1 MLIKVKF
8 SLFIMEI
15 IVHRINTIKE
25 LNKIPFKYGVEVDI
39 RTNGSKIILNHN
51 PYKDGDSFE
60 DYVANYKHGT
70 LILNIKE
77 SGIEKDVLEIVKSAS
92 IKSFFFLDVEMP
104 YIFSSLKKNN
114 DIAIRF
120 SEYESIE
127 TVKIFKNNFKWI
139 FVDTVTKLPINV
151 KNIPIISKFK
161 SCLVCPERWG
171 RKNDILKYKRFFK
184 KIKYNP
190 TAVMTNRKFA
200 KLWESY

>member
-1 MLIKVKF
+1 
-8 SLFIMEI
+8 
-15 IVHRINTIKE
+15 
-25 LNKIPFKYGVEVDI
+25 
-39 RTNGSKIILNHN
+39 
-51 PYKDGDSFE
+51 
-60 DYVANYKHGT
+60 
-70 LILNIKE
+70 
-77 SGIEKDVLEIVKSAS
+77 
-92 IKSFFFLDVEMP
+92 MP

-114 DIAIRF
+114 NIAIRF

-151 KNIPIISKFK
+151 KNISIISKFK

-171 RKNDILKYKRFFK
+171 RKNDILKYKKFFK
-184 KIKYNP
+184 KIEYNP

>member
-1 MLIKVKF
+1 
-8 SLFIMEI
+8 MEI
-15 IVHRINTIKE
+15 IVHRINTLKE
-25 LNKIPFKYGVEVDI
+25 LKKIPLKYGVEIDI

-51 PYKDGDSFE
+51 PYKGGDSFE

-77 SGIEKDVLEIVKSAS
+77 SGIERDVLEIVKSAS

-139 FVDTVTKLPINV
+139 FVDTITKLPINV
-151 KNIPIISKFK
+151 KNISIISKFK

-184 KIKYNP
+184 KIEYNP

-200 KLWESY
+200 KLWDSY

>member
-1 MLIKVKF
+1 
-8 SLFIMEI
+8 MEI
-15 IVHRINTIKE
+15 IVHRINTLKE
-25 LNKIPFKYGVEVDI
+25 LKKIPLKYGVEIDI

-51 PYKDGDSFE
+51 PYKGGDSFE

-77 SGIEKDVLEIVKSAS
+77 SGIEEDVLKIVKSAS

-139 FVDTVTKLPINV
+139 FVDTITKLPINV
-151 KNIPIISKFK
+151 KNISIISKFK

-200 KLWESY
+200 KLWDSY